1 MDNASIL
8 KFEFSY
14 LLNRVQLFICAKFG
28 LIKSMKKLLFLV
40 VGICMNINICRS
52 EPAFDVI
59 GITVRCSTQEAI
71 RNNTIGKLWQ
81 RFFEDQIFTKIPNK
95 IDTTLIALYYDFE
108 SDKTGEYTTLIGVRV
123 SSDKEVPSGMVVKH
137 VPADNREVFLTEQG
151 PMGQVVFGTW
161 QKIWQLEDAGKLKHS
176 YTVDYEL
183 YDERSRDLQNAQVEI
198 HVGVKP

>member
-1 MDNASIL
+1 
-8 KFEFSY
+8 
-14 LLNRVQLFICAKFG
+14 
-28 LIKSMKKLLFLV
+28 MKKLWILIL
-40 VGICMNINICRS
+40 GIFMNINTGQS
-52 EPAFDVI
+52 ESAFDVI

-95 IDTTLIALYYDFE
+95 IDTTLLALYYDFE
-108 SDKTGEYTTLIGVRV
+108 SDKSGEYTTLIGVRV
-123 SSDKEVPSGMVVKH
+123 SSIKEVPAGMVAKH

-198 HVGVKP
+198 HVGVNHNLCSKLI